1 MSSRARALLAICGLL
16 LASCSGDADGP
27 TTTIAPA
34 NGAASALAAVE
45 ELVAAINEPDFAA
58 ASRYAVPDQAALA
71 SLAEGA
77 TFGAVA
83 QALRE
88 GDEEIAANFWS
99 GFAQGAGAFLTGPID
114 LAESGATTE
123 GDVEFYEVSVTP
135 TDGEAR
141 TVLLRDVDGY
151 RVDLFASFG
160 QGLADKMTPQ
170 VERLLTTQ
178 TADARLILSRL
189 QEIVPSLLVAAQL
202 PGTTTEVT
210 QQILTLVEVITRVS

>member
-1 MSSRARALLAICGLL
+1 MWLRASALLAICVLSL
-16 LASCSGDADGP
+16 VSCSGDAVEP

-34 NGAASALAAVE
+34 NGAASSMAAVE

-58 ASRYAVPDQAALA
+58 ASRYAVPGQAALA

-83 QALRE
+83 EALRE

-99 GFAQGAGAFLTGPID
+99 GFAQGAGAFLTGSID
-114 LAESGATTE
+114 LGESGPTSE
-123 GDVEFYEVSVTP
+123 GDVEFYQVSVTP
-135 TDGEAR
+135 SDGESR

-189 QEIVPSLLVAAQL
+189 QEIVPSLLVAAHL
-202 PGTTTEVT
+202 PGTTAEVT
-210 QQILTLVEVITRVS
+210 QQILTLVEVITRVG

>member
-135 TDGEAR
+135 SDGEAR